1 MSKLLKI
8 STFSGLLLFLT
19 GCVNRVNN
27 QPSGIVW
34 DLLGRP
40 IEQTIFLFAELFGK
54 HLGSYGIGIIIVTII
69 IRTILTP
76 LNLQMMRTNTIQQEK
91 MAYIKPEMDAI
102 NQKMKQAST
111 PQEQMAIRQEM
122 VQLQQAAGI
131 QLISASGCL
140 PIFVQMPLFS
150 ALYFATSN
158 SPEIL
163 NDIFLNIPLGQPSF
177 ILMIITSVLY
187 FLQGYISQIG
197 LSPEQKQMGRSMLFL
212 SPIMNILFAQ
222 FAPAGAALYWT
233 VGGVFSCL
241 TSLYTV
247 FIQKPRIK
255 KQIAE
260 EMKNNPIVLPERKDV
275 TNSSPTQTTHV
286 TTQRRNEG
294 KQRKS

>member
-1 MSKLLKI
+1 MSKLLKL
-8 STFSGLLLFLT
+8 TTLSGLLLFLT

-40 IEQTIFLFAELFGK
+40 IEQAIFMFAEFFGK
-54 HLGSYGIGIIIVTII
+54 QPGSYGIGIIIVTVI
-69 IRTILTP
+69 IRIFITP
-76 LNLQMMRTNTIQQEK
+76 LNLQMMRANTIQQEK
-91 MAYIKPEMDAI
+91 MTYIKPEMDAI
-102 NQKMKQAST
+102 NQKMKQATT
-111 PQEQMAIRQEM
+111 PEEQMKLRQEM
-122 VQLQQAAGI
+122 LQLQQAAGI

-140 PIFVQMPLFS
+140 PIFIQMPLFS

-163 NDIFLNIPLGQPSF
+163 NDIFLNIPLGQPSMV
-177 ILMIITSVLY
+177 LMIITSVLY

-197 LSPEQKQMGRSMLFL
+197 LSPEQKQMGRSMLFV
-212 SPIMNILFAQ
+212 SPLMNVLFAQ

-247 FIQKPRIK
+247 FIQKPSIK
-255 KQIAE
+255 KQVAE
-260 EMKNNPIVLPERKDV
+260 EMKNKPIVFPERKDV
-275 TNSSPTQTTHV
+275 TETQNIKPVHV
-286 TTQRRNEG
+286 AKQRRNEG
-294 KQRKS
+294 KQRR

>member
-8 STFSGLLLFLT
+8 STLSTLLLFLT
-19 GCVNRVNN
+19 GCVSRVNN

-40 IEQTIFLFAELFGK
+40 LEQTIFLFADMFGK
-54 HLGSYGIGIIIVTII
+54 QLGSYGIGIIIVTII
-69 IRTILTP
+69 IRSILTP
-76 LNLQMMRTNTIQQEK
+76 LHLNMMRTNTIQQEK

-111 PQEQMAIRQEM
+111 PQEQMALRQEM
-122 VQLQQAAGI
+122 IQLQQAAGI

-140 PIFVQMPLFS
+140 PIFIQMPLFS

-163 NDIFLNIPLGQPSF
+163 NDIFLNIPLGQPSMV
-177 ILMIITSVLY
+177 LMIITSVLY

-197 LSPEQKQMGRSMLFL
+197 LSPEQKQMGRSMLFV
-212 SPIMNILFAQ
+212 SPLMTMLFAQ
-222 FAPAGAALYWT
+222 VTPAGAALYWT
-233 VGGVFSCL
+233 IGGIFSCL

-255 KQIAE
+255 KQVAE

-275 TNSSPTQTTHV
+275 TETQSAQQTQTSL
-286 TTQRRNEG
+286 QRRNEG
-294 KQRKS
+294 KQRR